1 MKAAHSL
8 ALAGLALAAL
18 LAGPATAA
26 SVAESEPNGR
36 GAPTP
41 VPSPLAAFLTAFPNG
56 VALVTGTLGAGDVD
70 FFSLQ
75 LTAGQLLMI
84 GAFDEQGGELNDARL
99 GLFFE
104 APSAN
109 DPNDP
114 PEASNDDGG
123 PGFLPRLATAIAQSG
138 TWKLGITGFRDELFE
153 GDHLEA
159 RSGPISYRLV
169 VAVTTATPALSESE
183 SANDTSAGAD
193 LLPAGGAVLRAAL
206 DRDDVDW
213 SALDLAAGDGVTF
226 SLFDLQGGALAS
238 ADGERNDL
246 RIALVDP
253 NGIPVAGGAN
263 DDGGPGFLANLAFTV
278 PAGPGGR
285 YRLAVSGF
293 RDFDF
298 TGNHLTGPLD
308 YALVVGTTASA
319 PIERCDVNTDDFVDQ
334 SDVNAILLARGNPAS
349 GPTDPRDADGN
360 GMITIHDSR
369 ACALQCNNAGCA
381 PQATGTS
388 CGLLG
393 IEVLVALV
401 PWAWSR
407 NRRRGAAARRCGS

>member
-1 MKAAHSL
+1 VRVARS
-8 ALAGLALAAL
+8 LAGLALALL
-18 LAGPATAA
+18 LAGPASAA
-26 SVAESEPNGR
+26 TLAESEPNGR

-56 VALVTGTLGAGDVD
+56 VVLATGTLAAGDVD
-70 FFSLQ
+70 FFSLE
-75 LTAGQLLMI
+75 LTAGQLLMV
-84 GAFDEQGGELNDARL
+84 GAFDEQGGELADARL

-123 PGFLPRLATAIAQSG
+123 PGFLPRLAATISQSG
-138 TWKLGITGFRDELFE
+138 TWKLGLTGFRDVRFE

-159 RSGPISYRLV
+159 RSGPIAYRLV
-169 VAVTTATPALSESE
+169 VAVATANPAQSESE

-193 LLPAGGAVLRAAL
+193 LLPAGGTLLRAAL

-213 SALDLAAGDGVTF
+213 SAIDLAAGDGVTF
-226 SLFDLQGGALAS
+226 SLFDLQNGSLAS
-238 ADGERNDL
+238 DGGERNDL

-253 NGIPVAGGAN
+253 NGVPVAGGAN

-293 RDFDF
+293 RDFGF

-308 YALVVGTTASA
+308 YALVVGTTASE
-319 PIERCDVNTDDFVDQ
+319 PIERCDVDADDFVDQ
-334 SDVNAILLARGNPAS
+334 TDVNQILVARGQPAS

-360 GMITIHDSR
+360 GSITIHDSR
-369 ACALQCNNAGCA
+369 ACALQCDNEGCA
-381 PQATGTS
+381 PQAATSS

-393 IEVLVALV
+393 IEVLAALA

-407 NRRRGAAARRCGS
+407 NRRRRARRCGS